1 MMATE
6 LRQHRFTMDEN
17 ERVDAAGVLSDDVR
31 AELLEGRDRR
41 DAADQRPPYQHQL
54 RPAQGASKL
63 LPLEALPASGLAW

>member
-31 AELLEGRDRR
+31 AELLEGEIVEM
-41 DAADQRPPYQHQL
+41 PPIRAL
-54 RPAQGASKL
+54 RINIS
-63 LPLEALPASGLAW
+63 